1 MSGNSWRKTALVM
14 SVLAVCGSENR
25 SSGDEGRTEYIYGD
39 SIEEDHG
46 GGPLGIRLGVPDSC
60 DLTFDTGHSKLS
72 EISLVDD
79 DIQVANVDR
88 AYTVSFDRMRMDT
101 SRIQDMVESVFD
113 KDQGIYCRDDGDEN
127 MTKEEIQKEIDL
139 IEVYRQQALEEGQ
152 QDVAEIYESDIAETK
167 NRMKEAPD
175 SYTPVREYTTNKIYI
190 GQHDGEQYSLW
201 ISGDDT
207 ADASGRVSIVYEPA
221 GDQEQKYLAD
231 VEDAV
236 MTETAGQ
243 NYFGGDIE
251 DQENKCGIDENTA
264 EHEAQA
270 FLDRMGISGMAK
282 CGSQAV
288 VRSWLDSGFEI
299 IKAEKN
305 GYMFEFGI
313 QIGGVDTAY
322 IDPTGVDNLKNKN
335 GYVMYEGDRIFVC
348 VDDSGVFNV
357 RATLS
362 TDTDSFVRE
371 KVDLLSWEDMVNKA
385 DESIVEY
392 YEKYPTAYSEV
403 RFNNVEFMYVPCIQD
418 GEKLVYIPAWVLTQS
433 ENNDISEEH
442 GAYDNIVQ
450 LVYINAVDGSCVD
463 IIETAK
469 CLETWYGT
477 DPETG
482 AGTKTISK

>member
-1 MSGNSWRKTALVM
+1 
-14 SVLAVCGSENR
+14 
-25 SSGDEGRTEYIYGD
+25 
-39 SIEEDHG
+39 
-46 GGPLGIRLGVPDSC
+46 
-60 DLTFDTGHSKLS
+60 
-72 EISLVDD
+72 
-79 DIQVANVDR
+79 
-88 AYTVSFDRMRMDT
+88 
-101 SRIQDMVESVFD
+101 
-113 KDQGIYCRDDGDEN
+113 
-127 MTKEEIQKEIDL
+127 
-139 IEVYRQQALEEGQ
+139 
-152 QDVAEIYESDIAETK
+152 
-167 NRMKEAPD
+167 
-175 SYTPVREYTTNKIYI
+175 
-190 GQHDGEQYSLW
+190 
-201 ISGDDT
+201 
-207 ADASGRVSIVYEPA
+207 
-221 GDQEQKYLAD
+221 
-231 VEDAV
+231 

-251 DQENKCGIDENTA
+251 DKENKCGIDENTA

-335 GYVMYEGDRIFVC
+335 GYVMYEGDRISVC

-357 RATLS
+357 RAILS

-371 KVDLLSWEDMVNKA
+371 KVDLLSWEDKVNKA
-385 DESIVEY
+385 DDSIAEY
-392 YEKYPTAYSEV
+392 YEKYPADYSEV
-403 RFNNVEFMYVPCIQD
+403 RFNNVKFMYVPCIQD
-418 GEKLVYIPAWVLTQS
+418 GENLVYIPAWVLTQS

-442 GAYDNIVQ
+442 GTYDNIVQ

-477 DPETG
+477 DPGTG
-482 AGTKTISK
+482 AGTETISK

>member
-1 MSGNSWRKTALVM
+1 
-14 SVLAVCGSENR
+14 
-25 SSGDEGRTEYIYGD
+25 
-39 SIEEDHG
+39 
-46 GGPLGIRLGVPDSC
+46 
-60 DLTFDTGHSKLS
+60 
-72 EISLVDD
+72 
-79 DIQVANVDR
+79 
-88 AYTVSFDRMRMDT
+88 
-101 SRIQDMVESVFD
+101 
-113 KDQGIYCRDDGDEN
+113 
-127 MTKEEIQKEIDL
+127 
-139 IEVYRQQALEEGQ
+139 
-152 QDVAEIYESDIAETK
+152 
-167 NRMKEAPD
+167 
-175 SYTPVREYTTNKIYI
+175 
-190 GQHDGEQYSLW
+190 
-201 ISGDDT
+201 
-207 ADASGRVSIVYEPA
+207 
-221 GDQEQKYLAD
+221 
-231 VEDAV
+231 
-236 MTETAGQ
+236 
-243 NYFGGDIE
+243 
-251 DQENKCGIDENTA
+251 
-264 EHEAQA
+264 
-270 FLDRMGISGMAK
+270 MAK

-335 GYVMYEGDRIFVC
+335 GYVIFVC